1 MSGSSGV
8 VDARP
13 LVGISAMLANTL
25 LIPIMG
31 LAIKRLAV
39 DDVGTLEM
47 LAWRSL
53 LVMVVLIPLLGVRN
67 HLREILSADLKAHLI
82 HALISVTVMACFY
95 YALRTL
101 PIVTVTAINF
111 TTPIFALLLARMV
124 FGERVSALGWAAMA
138 VGFAGTLLV
147 LRPDG
152 SGIGLDAAVVLF
164 GSFLAGIANL
174 LVRRMPARSSN
185 FAVVFYLSA
194 AGAVVYGVLGAPS
207 MGIPEPEQW
216 VWFLTLAGVA
226 VGIHTFVTL
235 AFRFA
240 ASMLV
245 GALDYLRIIWAFLVG
260 WFFVGEM
267 PVPLDWLGIA
277 MIVASGA
284 LVLRA
289 SARPVPPATGA

>member
-8 VDARP
+8 VDPRP
-13 LVGISAMLANTL
+13 LLGVSAMLINTL

-53 LVMVVLIPLLGVRN
+53 LVMVVLLPLLGYRN
-67 HLREILSADLKAHLI
+67 HLREILSADLKAHLV
-82 HALISVTVMACFY
+82 HALVSVTVMACFY
-95 YALRTL
+95 YALRTM

-111 TTPIFALLLARMV
+111 TTPIFALLFARMI
-124 FGERVSALGWAAMA
+124 FGERVSALGWTAMA

-164 GSFLAGIANL
+164 GSFLAGISNL

-194 AGAVVYGVLGAPS
+194 AGALVYGILGVPS
-207 MGIPEPEQW
+207 MQMPEPHHW
-216 VWFLTLAGVA
+216 VWLATLAGVA
-226 VGIHTFVTL
+226 VSIHTFVTL

-245 GALDYLRIIWAFLVG
+245 GALDYLRIIWAFFVG

-267 PVPLDWLGIA
+267 PVLLDWLGIA

-289 SARPVPPATGA
+289 SARPATGGPAA

>member
-13 LVGISAMLANTL
+13 LVGISAMLANTM

-31 LAIKRLAV
+31 VAIKRLTE

-53 LVMVVLIPLLGVRN
+53 LVMALLIPLLGVRN
-67 HLREILSADLKAHLI
+67 HLREILSADLKAHLA
-82 HALISVTVMACFY
+82 HALVSITMMACFY

-111 TTPIFALLLARMV
+111 TTPIFALLLARLI
-124 FGERVSALGWAAMA
+124 FGERVSPLGWAAMGL
-138 VGFAGTLLV
+138 GFAGTLVV

-152 SGIGLDAAVVLF
+152 AGIGLDAAVVLF
-164 GSFLAGIANL
+164 GSFLSGIANL
-174 LVRRMPARSSN
+174 VVRRMPARSSN

-194 AGAVVYGVLGAPS
+194 AGAIVYGLLGAPS
-207 MGIPEPEQW
+207 MGMPAPDHW
-216 VWFLTLAGVA
+216 VWYATLAGVA
-226 VGIHTFVTL
+226 LGIHTFVTL

-245 GALDYLRIIWAFLVG
+245 GALDYLRIIWAFLIG

-267 PVPLDWLGIA
+267 PVPLDWVGIA
-277 MIVASGA
+277 MIVASGV

-289 SARPVPPATGA
+289 SARPVPPGQGA

>member
-111 TTPIFALLLARMV
+111 TTPIFALLLARLV

-289 SARPVPPATGA
+289 SARPLPPATGA